1 MMKENSTVDWK
12 SKEYRRKY
20 NAEYR
25 QKKKREAEWKSTG
38 KLSATSL
45 LKDMNK
51 PVSTWKQRQLERKA
65 REDATKARPLGLECC
80 PFCGASYFRKLGG
93 KTEPIKMDHC
103 GTCEVRFYYYKGV
116 KE

>member
-1 MMKENSTVDWK
+1 MTEENSTADWK
-12 SKEYRRKY
+12 SKEYRNKY

-25 QKKKREAEWKSTG
+25 QRKKLEGEWKSTG
-38 KLSATSL
+38 KLSLT
-45 LKDMNK
+45 K
-51 PVSTWKQRQLERKA
+51 PDGDKSVSTWKQRQLDRKA
-65 REDATKARPLGLECC
+65 REDATKARPLGLESC

-103 GTCEVRFYYYKGV
+103 GPCETRFYYYKGV

>member
-1 MMKENSTVDWK
+1 MTEENSTADWK

-25 QKKKREAEWKSTG
+25 QKKKMEGERKSPG
-38 KLSATSL
+38 NLSATSL

-51 PVSTWKQRQLERKA
+51 PMSTWKQRQLERKA
-65 REDATKARPLGLECC
+65 KADATKARPLGLESC

-103 GTCEVRFYYYKGV
+103 GPCSARFYYYKGV